1 MPYQQLITLK
11 YTIMQQHYHEE
22 PPVRMAYSSIF
33 GFFDTY
39 PLAEALEL
47 TAALV
52 DTACHTKHWKHECGN
67 LLFFMRHLQEL
78 CMAALAIH
86 YEGGE
91 RLDAV
96 LPMPESGMPDT
107 SQHTDYVN
115 PRYMGN
121 PWDCFPRHLSSKQ
134 YHNPYKV
141 FKKAGAD
148 MQELEWRRALRLLL
162 EYALSKDSI
171 EGAYTLYELLRMRR
185 RLLQVVEA
193 SHLVLVRTMV
203 VHKDVAAKE
212 G

>member
-1 MPYQQLITLK
+1 
-11 YTIMQQHYHEE
+11 
-22 PPVRMAYSSIF
+22 MAYSSIA
-33 GFFDTY
+33 GFFDAY
-39 PLAEALEL
+39 PLSDALEL
-47 TAALV
+47 TEALV
-52 DTACHTKHWKHECGN
+52 DTACHTKHWKKDGCN

-91 RLDAV
+91 RQDAV
-96 LPMPESGMPDT
+96 LPMPENGMPDT
-107 SQHTDYVN
+107 SQHTHYVN
-115 PRYMGN
+115 QRYMGN
-121 PWDCFPRHLSSKQ
+121 PWDCFPRHLSSQQ

-193 SHLVLVRTMV
+193 SHLVLVRTMI
-203 VHKDVAAKE
+203 VHKSVAATE
-212 G
+212 E